1 MPPHPL
7 PKVLMNM
14 KFCNIKNEMKIFT
27 TLLFFLDISK
37 LRTQLKL
44 QLFCRCFTLQ
54 YPVVLPTASVIIIF
68 HNEAWSTLLRTIHS
82 VLSRSPPAFL
92 KQIILVDDCS
102 DTEHGFGKSTRRVV
116 HGCWILHFC
125 RWGKYGG
132 VNIRMA
138 LWPWPE
144 NKHTSYKQNI
154 LLVSSQR

>member
-1 MPPHPL
+1 MIIYKDAHLEDWGTHSLHYFDLNTCCAKYTQNARGTCLPPL

-102 DTEHGFGKSTRRVV
+102 DTEHGFGKSTPRI
-116 HGCWILHFC
+116 GCWILHFC
-125 RWGKYGG
+125 RC
-132 VNIRMA
+132 
-138 LWPWPE
+138 
-144 NKHTSYKQNI
+144 
-154 LLVSSQR
+154 